1 MAMTIRYAVLLIALA
16 TLAGCASGPK
26 RDPAFAPTVPVA
38 APEPPVVPTGGIY
51 RAGYDMRLFEDATA
65 RRVGDI
71 LTITL
76 VERTDAS
83 KSSSADASRSTNMSV
98 DDLTLFGSQVQF
110 GLPGAFPLAD
120 TNNNTFR
127 FNLDANSDFS
137 GEGSSAQSNMLEGT
151 ITVTVAEV
159 LPNGNLVV
167 RGEKLVTL
175 HEGSEVIQIAG
186 IVRPADIRP
195 DNTVPSTRVADVQVR
210 YEGQRG
216 TGAVVD
222 ASTLGWLGRFFL
234 SVVFPF

>member
-1 MAMTIRYAVLLIALA
+1 MTIRYAALSIVLV
-16 TLAGCASGPK
+16 TLAGCAGGPQ

-38 APEPPVVPTGGIY
+38 QPEPPVIPTGAIY
-51 RAGYDMRLFEDATA
+51 RTGYDMRLFEDARA

-83 KSSSADASRSTNMSV
+83 KSSSADAARSTNMSV
-98 DDLTLFGSQVQF
+98 DDLTLFGSQLQF

-137 GEGSSAQSNMLEGT
+137 GEGSSAQRNMLEGT

-186 IVRPADIRP
+186 IVRPADILP
-195 DNTVPSTRVADVQVR
+195 DNTVPSTRVANVQMR
-210 YEGQRG
+210 YEGQEG
-216 TGAVVD
+216 SGAVVD

-234 SVVFPF
+234 SVLFPF